1 MCTMSLSLIYLPANP
16 YITWNQRKHSYVPDS
31 AKSRLSLFTNAQNR
45 NIIVNVLN
53 FHIKYR

>member
-1 MCTMSLSLIYLPANP
+1 MCTMSLSWPYLPANP

-45 NIIVNVLN
+45 NIIVNVLE
-53 FHIKYR
+53 FSH